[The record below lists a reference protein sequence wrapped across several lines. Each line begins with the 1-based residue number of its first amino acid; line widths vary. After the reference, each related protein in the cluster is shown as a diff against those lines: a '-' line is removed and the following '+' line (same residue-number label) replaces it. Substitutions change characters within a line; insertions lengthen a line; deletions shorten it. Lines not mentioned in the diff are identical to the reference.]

1 MMPPGNTC
9 HDDAPSWQYLAHRFF
24 VEAVQFLKGSVDCE
38 GIFRKSGSVAR
49 QRKLRVSTLALR
61 QRSACSS
68 AHLCAVLFL
77 LPPSPIPLLPP
88 LLPPHPSLLIPPSSP
103 PSLLSSLPLGHSRI
117 RWLSKCLQHSRCSQP
132 AEAVFTRAPLPSSYP
147 ASPPCV

>member
-77 LPPSPIPLLPP
+77 QPPFPPISLLPP
-88 LLPPHPSLLIPPSSP
+88 LLPSH

-147 ASPPCV
+147 PSPPCV